1 MKQSTAA
8 KPSSVRPLSQLQ
20 PTLLCFGYGYSAA
33 VLARRRILDGWR
45 VYGTTRKPEKA
56 ADIEADG
63 AIPIVLN
70 RDAVAPALANA
81 THVLVSAGPEVVRQ
95 DVDEARPVDPTLDYV
110 SEALIARGRDIAWL
124 GYLSTTGVYGD
135 HGGAWVDEL
144 AARKPVTERGRL
156 RMLAENEWLTLW
168 REHGLRVH
176 LFRLAGIYGP
186 GRGPFEKVRTGSAQR
201 IIKEGQVFSR
211 IHVEDIATVL
221 EASIATPS
229 AGASYN
235 VCDDEPAPP
244 QDVIAYAAEL
254 LGLAPPPEVP
264 FEQAKLHM
272 TEMARSFYAESK
284 RVSNKKIKDELKVRL
299 AFPSYREGLAMTL
312 AQEGAPTAVTAW

>member
-1 MKQSTAA
+1 MNQKNAA
-8 KPSSVRPLSQLQ
+8 KSPSARLLQQRQ

-45 VYGTTRKPEKA
+45 VYGTTRKLEKA
-56 ADIEADG
+56 AEIEADG

-70 RDAVAPALANA
+70 RDAVAPALGHA
-81 THVLVSAGPEVVRQ
+81 THVLVSAGPEVRQ
-95 DVDEARPVDPTLDYV
+95 EGDKGRPVDPTLDYV
-110 SEALIARGRDIAWL
+110 SEALVARGREIEWL

-135 HGGAWVDEL
+135 HGGAWIDEL

-201 IIKEGQVFSR
+201 IVKEGQVFSR

-221 EASIATPS
+221 EASIAAPS
-229 AGASYN
+229 AGAAYN

-254 LGLAPPPEVP
+254 LGMAPPPEVP
-264 FEQAKLHM
+264 FEEAESQM
-272 TEMARSFYAESK
+272 TAMARSFYSESK
-284 RVSNKKIKDELKVRL
+284 RVSNTKIKEELNVRL

-312 AQEGAPTAVTAW
+312 AQEGAPAAATAW